1 MENIVDINTVLLD
14 LDKLDL
20 NSYFLDVMHTS
31 SFEVGILRLN
41 PGQKDTQ
48 GPHSSDELYFVVEG
62 DGFIRIQ
69 GKDYGIKKGSCI
81 FIPAETKH
89 YFHSNKGRLTV
100 LYIFSKS

>member
-1 MENIVDINTVLLD
+1 MENIVDINTALLD
-14 LDKLDL
+14 LDKLAL

-69 GKDYGIKKGSCI
+69 GKDHFIKKGSCI

-89 YFHSNKGRLTV
+89 YFHSNKGRLDV

>member
-1 MENIVDINTVLLD
+1 MENIVDINTALLD
-14 LDKLDL
+14 LVSLDTNL
-20 NSYFLDVMHTS
+20 YFLDVMHTS

-48 GPHSSDELYFVVEG
+48 GQHSSDELYFVIEG
-62 DGFIRIQ
+62 EGFISIQ
-69 GKDYGIKKGSCI
+69 GKDRNIKKGSCI

-89 YFHSNKGRLTV
+89 YFHSNKGRLDV